1 MELSGGSNC
10 LVRHLESGLAEA
22 ERTGKPILLISAAPQ
37 CHNVPGGVVTGQDQH
52 GQEFLADQDVI
63 AASRKFV
70 CIRLAT
76 YENADENEVLKGVF
90 APGGVLQNTVFP

>member
-1 MELSGGSNC
+1 MDRS
-10 LVRHLESGLAEA
+10 
-22 ERTGKPILLISAAPQ
+22 
-37 CHNVPGGVVTGQDQH
+37 
-52 GQEFLADQDVI
+52 FLADQDVI

-90 APGGVLQNTVFP
+90 ALEEFCKTQSFP